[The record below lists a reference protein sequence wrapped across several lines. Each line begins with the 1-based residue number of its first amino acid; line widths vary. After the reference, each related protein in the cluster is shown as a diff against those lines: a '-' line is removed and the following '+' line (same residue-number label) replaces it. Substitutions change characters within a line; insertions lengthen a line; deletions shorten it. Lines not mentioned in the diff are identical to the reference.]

1 MTIFTDDEILHASG
15 DVVDGK
21 QLGEILFPS
30 LNGKGQIAYGS
41 ELDSGRGVF
50 VDDTLVLETGS
61 MIDGHEVTAI
71 DRAVI
76 SATGDLAISLQLD
89 NQDWAIAVASVPEP
103 SNVVPI
109 ALAAMFTVPRSRRKR
124 F

>member
-1 MTIFTDDEILHASG
+1 VTG

-30 LNGKGQIAYGS
+30 LNGKGQIAYTS
-41 ELDSGRGVF
+41 ELHGGRGIF
-50 VDDTLVLETGS
+50 VDDALVLETGN

-103 SNVVPI
+103 STIVLI
-109 ALAAMFTVPRSRRKR
+109 ALAAVFAALRSRRKR